1 MDNRLPGKPPQQYFL
16 SRPDVDTAAIVE
28 TGIAILQQQGR
39 SAAEAYLREQG
50 IGIHT
55 RLRVLSASGY
65 RRPGPKNKD

>member
-1 MDNRLPGKPPQQYFL
+1 MDNRLPGKPLQQHFL
-16 SRPDVDTAAIVE
+16 SRPDVDTAATIE

-39 SAAEAYLREQG
+39 SAAEAYLREHG

-65 RRPGPKNKD
+65 RRPGSNSPD